1 MKKENIDGI
10 YSNFLRSKPGVAE
23 ALKNEISNY
32 GRVHVYTV
40 LLDNVFEKSIDY
52 HEHDEYEILYV
63 IEGEVLYNIVDK
75 QYTLLPGDMILIPK
89 NTLHQ
94 IANPSKKSK
103 RIILSFSDSFIS
115 HFSSKATDLTEIF
128 KKIKDTNIHKISFTG
143 PFKKIIENNLKEQCE
158 LFISQN
164 YGSDLLY
171 NMKLVQVLLMI
182 NNQFSNLREDYISN
196 QDDSI
201 ISSIVKYIDENI
213 NHKILLEQIANYL
226 SLSTSRVCHLFK
238 EKTGLSLMQYINK
251 KRLVLAKSY
260 LRKGY
265 SIDQAAVECGFQD
278 YTSFFRS
285 FKKEY
290 NITPRTYIKQFSST
304 NRL

>member
-1 MKKENIDGI
+1 MKKENIDGL
-10 YSNFLRSKPGVAE
+10 YSNFLKTMPGLAD
-23 ALKNEISNY
+23 ALKNEIFNY

-63 IEGEVLYNIVDK
+63 LDGEVLYNVVDK

-94 IANPSKKSK
+94 IANPSKKSR
-103 RIILSFSDSFIS
+103 RIILSFSDQFID
-115 HFSSKATDLTEIF
+115 HFSSKTTILTEIF
-128 KKIKDTNIHKISFTG
+128 YRIKETNIHKISFTG
-143 PFKKIIENNLKEQCE
+143 SFKKLIETNLKEQCE
-158 LFISQN
+158 LFISKN
-164 YGSDLLY
+164 YGADLLY
-171 NMKLVQVLLMI
+171 SMKLVQILLMI

-196 QDDSI
+196 QDDRV
-201 ISSIVKYIDENI
+201 ISSIVKYVDE
-213 NHKILLEQIANYL
+213 HLKQKILLDHIAKYL

-251 KRLVLAKSY
+251 KRLVLAKTL
-260 LRKGY
+260 LRKGE
-265 SIDQAAVECGFQD
+265 SIDFVAIECGFQD
-278 YTSFFRS
+278 YTCFFRS

-290 NITPRTYIKQFSST
+290 NITPKTYIKQFTTTHS
-304 NRL
+304 L